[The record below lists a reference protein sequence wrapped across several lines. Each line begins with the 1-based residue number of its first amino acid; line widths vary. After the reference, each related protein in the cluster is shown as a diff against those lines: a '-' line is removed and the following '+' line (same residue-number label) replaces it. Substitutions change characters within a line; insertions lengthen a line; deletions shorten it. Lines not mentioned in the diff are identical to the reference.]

1 VVTGS
6 SGLIGRELLSRLRE
20 EGHET
25 VPLVRRPPRTGEVHW
40 DPSAPEIDASALEGC
55 DGVVNLAGVGIG
67 DHRWSPSRKV
77 AILRSRV
84 DSTAFLCETLAG
96 LTRRPRVL
104 VSASAIGIYGDRG
117 DELLSELSAP
127 GTGFLAEVCKA
138 WEAATQA
145 AEAAGI
151 RVVHLRTAMVLAS
164 RGGGLA
170 RQLPLFRLGLGGP
183 MGPGSQWLSWI
194 SLRDEISA
202 VLHILEEGS
211 LVGPVNAC
219 SPAPLTNSQFAKAL
233 GRAVHRPAVI
243 RVPGPALRAVLG
255 RELADELVLASQR
268 VMPTRM
274 ETSGFTFVDRSI
286 GEALAALL

>member
-1 VVTGS
+1 M
-6 SGLIGRELLSRLRE
+6 
-20 EGHET
+20 
-25 VPLVRRPPRTGEVHW
+25 PLVRRPPRTGESHW

-84 DSTAFLCETLAG
+84 DSTALLCETLAG

-117 DELLSELSAP
+117 DEPLSELSAP
-127 GTGFLAEVCKA
+127 GTGFLAEVCKE
-138 WEAATQA
+138 WEAATRA
-145 AEAAGI
+145 AEAAGT

-164 RGGGLA
+164 HGGGLA

-194 SLRDEISA
+194 SLRDEIRA

-211 LVGPVNAC
+211 LVGPVNAS

-243 RVPGPALRAVLG
+243 RVPSPALRIVLG

-268 VMPTRM
+268 VVPTRL
-274 ETSGFTFVDRSI
+274 EASGFTFVDRSI
-286 GEALAALL
+286 GGALAALL

>member
-1 VVTGS
+1 
-6 SGLIGRELLSRLRE
+6 L
-20 EGHET
+20 
-25 VPLVRRPPRTGEVHW
+25 
-40 DPSAPEIDASALEGC
+40 
-55 DGVVNLAGVGIG
+55 
-67 DHRWSPSRKV
+67 
-77 AILRSRV
+77 
-84 DSTAFLCETLAG
+84 LCETLAG

-117 DELLSELSAP
+117 DEPLSELSAP
-127 GTGFLAEVCKA
+127 GTGFLAEVCKE
-138 WEAATQA
+138 WEAATRA
-145 AEAAGI
+145 AEAAGT

-164 RGGGLA
+164 HGGGLA

-194 SLRDEISA
+194 SLRDEIRA

-211 LVGPVNAC
+211 LVGPVNAS

-243 RVPGPALRAVLG
+243 RVPSPALRIVLG

-268 VMPTRM
+268 VVPTRL
-274 ETSGFTFVDRSI
+274 EASGFTFVDRSI
-286 GEALAALL
+286 GGALAALL